1 MDAMLLILS
10 RHPLVSTNEY
20 TFSKAI
26 GIDAYAAKGV
36 LHARALLHGEEACAV
51 DLYSTHLQAGG
62 GDEGARVRSAQTIE
76 VAKFIDA
83 QRRGGGKILP
93 AVVGGDFNINGRT
106 SDQNGTINPRYQ
118 EMLRDL
124 SLDEG
129 GRLEVLFPR
138 NVTNV
143 QRVLPVT
150 SPKRRNKGTSKLQD
164 QDSTQG
170 TCLDYAFFSSGQ
182 DSRVVAGAARV
193 NPLFAARGGSES
205 GASQYPFLTV
215 SDHYAVEF
223 NLTCNLT

>member
-62 GDEGARVRSAQTIE
+62 GDEGSRVRSAQTIE

-129 GRLEVLFPR
+129 GRLIALSK
-138 NVTNV
+138 NVKMSARTWAS
-143 QRVLPVT
+143 QG
-150 SPKRRNKGTSKLQD
+150 KGNKALKLQD
-164 QDSTQG
+164 RTATGRFLRLCISLCPG
-170 TCLDYAFFSSGQ
+170 SKLLLGCKA
-182 DSRVVAGAARV
+182 
-193 NPLFAARGGSES
+193 NPHCQR
-205 GASQYPFLTV
+205 
-215 SDHYAVEF
+215 
-223 NLTCNLT
+223 